1 MHFIYLWHD
10 FYIIHNMNKI
20 LSLCLLAIII
30 SSCGI
35 NKQAQQIKALEQ
47 CEYKFL
53 SVNKVTVA
61 GTDIKKLIDQQS
73 VSLSSLP
80 ALALGFL
87 RQDVPLSA
95 TLNVE
100 ITNPSANEAAIN
112 NFDYIILINKQEIA
126 NGIVDQVVQIG
137 AGQKIQVP
145 VQLNANIYQFLSNGK
160 TLDDISKF
168 LSGASNGATEVS
180 LVTIKIKPSIRIG
193 GELVKYPGY
202 ITIDKE
208 VSNKI
213 LL

>member
-1 MHFIYLWHD
+1 M
-10 FYIIHNMNKI
+10 KK
-20 LSLCLLAIII
+20 LLLFSFFALIF

-47 CEYKFL
+47 CDYKFINA
-53 SVNKVTVA
+53 SKVTVA
-61 GTDIKKLIDQQS
+61 GTDIKKLIDQQTIN
-73 VSLSSLP
+73 LAGLP

-87 RQDVPLSA
+87 RKDVPLKA

-100 ITNPSANEAAIN
+100 ITNPSNNLAAIN
-112 NFDYIILINKQEIA
+112 NFDYLILINKQEIA
-126 NGIVDQVVQIG
+126 NGIVDQLVQIEP
-137 AGQKIQVP
+137 GQKVQVP

-160 TLDDISKF
+160 TLDDITKF
-168 LSGASNGATEVS
+168 LSGASTGTTEVG
-180 LVTIKIKPSIRIG
+180 LVTIKIKPSIRVG
-193 GELVKYPGY
+193 KDLVKYPGF

>member
-1 MHFIYLWHD
+1 MKKIVLLIVSV
-10 FYIIHNMNKI
+10 IIVT
-20 LSLCLLAIII
+20 
-30 SSCGI
+30 SCGI

-47 CEYKFL
+47 CDYKFINA
-53 SVNKVTVA
+53 SKVTVA
-61 GTDIKKLIDQQS
+61 GTDIKKVIDQQT
-73 VSLSSLP
+73 VNLAGLP

-87 RQDVPLSA
+87 RQDVPLKA

-100 ITNPSANEAAIN
+100 ITNPSTNLAAIN

-126 NGIVDQVVQIG
+126 NGVVDQLVQIEP
-137 AGQKIQVP
+137 GQKVQVP

-160 TLDDISKF
+160 TLEEITKF
-168 LSGASNGATEVS
+168 LSGTSTGTPQVG
-180 LVTIKIKPSIRIG
+180 LVTIKIKPSIRVG
-193 GELVKYPGY
+193 KELVKYPGF

>member
-1 MHFIYLWHD
+1 M
-10 FYIIHNMNKI
+10 MNKFFLLI
-20 LSLCLLAIII
+20 LTTLIL

-47 CEYKFL
+47 CEYKFIDAT
-53 SVNKVTVA
+53 KVTVA
-61 GTDIKKLIDQQS
+61 GTDIKKIIDQQTIN
-73 VSLSSLP
+73 LAGLP

-87 RQDVPLSA
+87 RQDVPLRA

-100 ITNPSANEAAIN
+100 ITNPSSNLAAIN
-112 NFDYIILINKQEIA
+112 NFDYIILVNKQEIA
-126 NGIVDQVVQIG
+126 NGVVDQVVQIE
-137 AGQKIQVP
+137 AGQKVQVP

-168 LSGASNGATEVS
+168 LSGASTGVKEVG
-180 LVTIKIKPSIRIG
+180 LVTIKIKPSIRVG
-193 GELVKYPGY
+193 KELVKYPGY